1 MRSHQRRCSSTRGM
15 LPWVLLLAAT
25 ACDAPGVVAPADPL
39 ASEDAEPDDEDEAD
53 DAALPDAADTPTWGE
68 PLPLV
73 TGEAWQPA
81 SAADDPLGHERPA
94 SVECPLAAWGP
105 ELGGLEIQTGTCN
118 YFFAT
123 QPSLAAIEAGD
134 AIDVVVFHD
143 RLDAALPA
151 EGHVAILLGD
161 GSAGEVLWES
171 HVEIPTDANVLEAR
185 IVSERAWPAGAT
197 VGLHLHNHGYNAWT
211 VLSVELAPAE

>member
-1 MRSHQRRCSSTRGM
+1 MRIELPCRFLLCSALS
-15 LPWVLLLAAT
+15 AAT
-25 ACDAPGVVAPADPL
+25 ACNAPDAAIAAEGLPT
-39 ASEDAEPDDEDEAD
+39 EDEPEDEPEAD
-53 DAALPDAADTPTWGE
+53 DDGPAHAEAPVWGE

-73 TGEAWQPA
+73 EAEAWRSE
-81 SAADDPLGHERPA
+81 SAEVDPLGHERPA
-94 SVECPLAAWGP
+94 QVACPSAAWGP

-143 RLDAALPA
+143 RLDAAEPA

-161 GSAGEVLWES
+161 EVVWEQ
-171 HVEIPTDANVLEAR
+171 HVEIPAEANVLEAR
-185 IVSERAWPAGAT
+185 VIAEQRWPAGTT

-211 VLSVELAPAE
+211 VLEVSMAPRT

>member
-1 MRSHQRRCSSTRGM
+1 MRSHEARSL
-15 LPWVLLLAAT
+15 LPWALLLTTT
-25 ACDAPGVVAPADPL
+25 ACDVPGAATPADPL
-39 ASEDAEPDDEDEAD
+39 AIEGGDAEEDDG
-53 DAALPDAADTPTWGE
+53 AAPPDAHPPTWGE
-68 PLPLV
+68 PLALV

-81 SAADDPLGHERPA
+81 SAAQDPLGHERPA
-94 SVECPLAAWGP
+94 TVECPVAAWGP

-123 QPSLAAIEAGD
+123 QPSLAAIESGD

-143 RLDAALPA
+143 RLDAAEPA
-151 EGHVAILLGD
+151 EGHVAILLGE
-161 GSAGEVLWES
+161 EVVWEA
-171 HVEIPTDANVLEAR
+171 HVEIPAEANVLEAR

-211 VLSVELAPAE
+211 VLSVELAPAQ

>member
-1 MRSHQRRCSSTRGM
+1 MRSHEARSL
-15 LPWVLLLAAT
+15 LPWALVLAAT
-25 ACDAPGVVAPADPL
+25 ACDVPGAAAPADAL
-39 ASEDAEPDDEDEAD
+39 AIEGDDAEEDDD
-53 DAALPDAADTPTWGE
+53 DAAPLDAPAPTWGE

-81 SAADDPLGHERPA
+81 SAAQDPLGHERPA
-94 SVECPLAAWGP
+94 HVECPVAAWGP

-123 QPSLAAIEAGD
+123 QPSLAAIEPGD
-134 AIDVVVFHD
+134 AVDVVVFHD
-143 RLDAALPA
+143 RLDAAEPA

-161 GSAGEVLWES
+161 EVVWEA
-171 HVEIPTDANVLEAR
+171 HVEIPADANVLEAR